1 MRWSALKTTL
11 RSIKEGEVEEIKRRK
26 AENVIPSSVSPEAP
40 SGTGS
45 PSAGSSPHAPTPP
58 GPQPPLEPRLGSES
72 SPGSALRAPP
82 APPPLPAHPLRSA
95 CPPSLSPSLRTG
107 GQQRWAGR
115 RCRRLADGDE
125 GHVEAE
131 VGGGG
136 GEEQVGAGASPGLP
150 RRHRRSPAT
159 SPPRPLPPSPKM
171 AAAAAR
177 SREGREAGPAA
188 IPAGR
193 GGGGRRGGGGSGGGP
208 RAGLASGTRRPQG
221 AGSPAMPCVGDWL
234 NSPLSI
240 VQGIFGEAGPRPCA
254 AAGAPWGRPEPDG
267 AFPRGVVVA
276 GERRGRLCVLDIC
289 LISHISC
296 VQRVFRLF
304 CVSPGSG
311 NNACC
316 LLALP
321 SGAAVA
327 CAVSRGCFRAGLDLN

>member
-1 MRWSALKTTL
+1 MGALTRRWAGSTMICAKTTL

-26 AENVIPSSVSPEAP
+26 KAENVIPSSVITIRDREHQPTRTGPSRPTAP
-40 SGTGS
+40 LGA
-45 PSAGSSPHAPTPP
+45 PAGLWEL
-58 GPQPPLEPRLGSES
+58 PQLGSER
-72 SPGSALRAPP
+72 SPGPTAPSRRCQDRRD
-82 APPPLPAHPLRSA
+82 PAHPQRSR

-107 GQQRWAGR
+107 GQQRGAGR

-131 VGGGG
+131 LGGGG
-136 GEEQVGAGASPGLP
+136 GEEQVGAGAGASPGLP

-276 GERRGRLCVLDIC
+276 GERRGRLWILDIC
-289 LISHISC
+289 LI
-296 VQRVFRLF
+296 
-304 CVSPGSG
+304 
-311 NNACC
+311 
-316 LLALP
+316 
-321 SGAAVA
+321 
-327 CAVSRGCFRAGLDLN
+327 